1 MMTCHMQ
8 TARRFAAQMFAAAAT
23 LCAAYGA
30 SAQSTLKVVM
40 LSDLKILDPIWTTA
54 YIVRDH
60 GYMVYDTL
68 LAMDARLQVKPQ
80 MLEAW
85 KVSDDKL
92 TYTFVLRDGLK
103 FHDGATV
110 SADDC
115 VASIKRWGA
124 RDAMGQK
131 LLQFTKEMAVVDAKT
146 FTLTL
151 KEPFGMVLESL
162 GKPSSSVPFIMPK
175 RIAETP
181 PDKQISEFVGSG
193 PFVFRKDQWR
203 PGEKVVYEKFADYK
217 PRAEPPSGLA
227 GGKQVFV
234 DRVEWVVLPDAQT
247 SVNALIAGEIDMMQ
261 QPPFDMHPLLEA
273 SKGVK
278 IVDLN
283 TLGTHFAFRFN
294 TLHKPFDDPRIRQ
307 AALYALSQK
316 DALAAGVGN
325 AKYQK
330 ECKALFGCGTP
341 LATTKGWEDK
351 LDGDSAKSK
360 ELLKV
365 AGYDGT
371 PVVLLHATDT
381 AAGVSAPVAKAL
393 LERGG
398 FRVEMVSTDW
408 QTVLARRTRKE
419 PPEKGG
425 WSAFTTTLATTD
437 ILDPVVSFFTGA
449 ACEKASIGWPCDARI
464 EKLRDDF
471 ARTTD
476 PAKRKELAEE
486 LQVRLAE
493 FPTYAPLGQF
503 NMPVALRSNVSGNME
518 APATVFWNVKKQ

>member
-1 MMTCHMQ
+1 MRALFRILAAMAALL
-8 TARRFAAQMFAAAAT
+8 TANV
-23 LCAAYGA
+23 A
-30 SAQSTLKVVM
+30 SAQTTLKVVM

-68 LAMDARLQVKPQ
+68 LAMDAKLEVKPQ
-80 MLEAW
+80 MAESW

-103 FHDGATV
+103 FHDGAPVT
-110 SADDC
+110 AEDC

-131 LLQFTKEMAVVDAKT
+131 LMQFTKDMTAVDAKT

-151 KEPFGMVLESL
+151 KEPYGMVLESL

-181 PDKQISEFVGSG
+181 PDKQISEFIGSG

-217 PRAEPPSGLA
+217 PRPEPPSGLA
-227 GGKQVFV
+227 GGKKVLV

-247 SVNALIAGEIDMMQ
+247 AVNALIAGEIDMIQ
-261 QPPFDMHPLLEA
+261 QPPFDMLPMLEK

-278 IVDLN
+278 VVDLN
-283 TLGTHFAFRFN
+283 PLGTHFAFRFN
-294 TLHKPFDDPRIRQ
+294 TLHKPFDDPRIRV

-316 DALAAGVGN
+316 DSLNAGVGN
-325 AKYQK
+325 PKYEK
-330 ECKALFGCGTP
+330 ECKDLFGCGTP
-341 LATTKGWEDK
+341 LSTLKGWEDK
-351 LDGDSAKSK
+351 LNGNAAKSK
-360 ELLKV
+360 ELLKA

-371 PVVLLHATDT
+371 PVTLLYATDT
-381 AAGVSAPVAKAL
+381 AAGVTAPVAKAD
-393 LERGG
+393 LEAGG
-398 FRVEMVSTDW
+398 FKVDMVSTDW
-408 QTVLARRTRKE
+408 QTVLARRSRKE
-419 PPEKGG
+419 PPSAGG

-437 ILDPVVSFFTGA
+437 ILDPVVSFFAGA
-449 ACEKASIGWPCDARI
+449 ACAKASIGWPCDDKI

-476 PAKRKELAEE
+476 RSRRKELAEA
-486 LQVRLAE
+486 LQVRLSE

-503 NMPVALRSNVSGNME
+503 NMPVAMRDTVSGNME
-518 APATVFWNVKKQ
+518 APATVFWNVKKGN

>member
-1 MMTCHMQ
+1 MPMLFRVLATV
-8 TARRFAAQMFAAAAT
+8 AALLT
-23 LCAAYGA
+23 TGIA
-30 SAQSTLKVVM
+30 SAQTTLKVVM

-68 LAMDARLQVKPQ
+68 LAMDAKLEIKPQ
-80 MLEAW
+80 MAESW

-92 TYTFVLRDGLK
+92 IYTFVLRDGLK
-103 FHDGATV
+103 FHDGAPVT
-110 SADDC
+110 AEDC

-131 LLQFTKEMAVVDAKT
+131 LMQFTRELAVVDART

-151 KEPFGMVLESL
+151 KEPFGMVLEAL

-181 PDKQISEFVGSG
+181 PDKQVSEFIGSG

-217 PRAEPPSGLA
+217 PRPEPASGLA

-247 SVNALIAGEIDMMQ
+247 AVNALIAGEIDMMQ
-261 QPPFDMHPLLEA
+261 QPPFDMHPLLEGA
-273 SKGVK
+273 KGIK
-278 IVDLN
+278 LVDLN

-294 TLHKPFDDPRIRQ
+294 TLHKPFDDPRIRV

-316 DALAAGVGN
+316 DSLAAGVGN
-325 AKYQK
+325 PKYEK
-330 ECKALFGCGTP
+330 VCKDLFGCGTP
-341 LATTKGWEDK
+341 LSTPKGWEDK
-351 LDGDSAKSK
+351 LNGDSAKSK
-360 ELLKV
+360 ELLKA

-371 PVVLLHATDT
+371 PVLLMHATDT
-381 AAGVSAPVAKAL
+381 AAGVTAPVAKQL

-398 FRVEMVSTDW
+398 FKVDMVSTDW
-408 QTVLARRTRKE
+408 QTVLARRSRKE
-419 PPEKGG
+419 PPSAGG

-449 ACEKASIGWPCDARI
+449 ACEKASIGWPCDEKI
-464 EKLRDDF
+464 EKLRDDY

-476 PAKRKELAEE
+476 AAKRKELAEA
-486 LQVRLAE
+486 LQVRLSE

-503 NMPVALRSNVSGNME
+503 NMPVAMRSTVSGNME
-518 APATVFWNVKKQ
+518 APATVFWNVKKN

>member
-1 MMTCHMQ
+1 MRVLMGLVATMAMLLTAGTALAQ
-8 TARRFAAQMFAAAAT
+8 TT
-23 LCAAYGA
+23 LR
-30 SAQSTLKVVM
+30 VVM

-68 LAMDARLQVKPQ
+68 LSMDAELKIKPQ
-80 MLEAW
+80 MAESW
-85 KVSDDKL
+85 TVSDDKL
-92 TYTFVLRDGLK
+92 TYRFVLRDGLK
-103 FHDGATV
+103 FHDGQPVTAE
-110 SADDC
+110 DC

-131 LLQFTKEMAVVDAKT
+131 LMQFTREMAVVDPKT
-146 FTLTL
+146 FTLSL
-151 KEPFGMVLESL
+151 KEPFGMVLEAL

-181 PDKQISEFVGSG
+181 PDKQVSEFIGSG
-193 PFVFRKDQWR
+193 PFVFKKEQWR

-217 PRAEPPSGLA
+217 PRSEPASGLA

-247 SVNALIAGEIDMMQ
+247 AVNALIAGEIDMMQ
-261 QPPFDMHPLLEA
+261 QPPFDMHPLLEGA
-273 SKGVK
+273 KGIK
-278 IVDLN
+278 LVDLN

-294 TLHKPFDDPRIRQ
+294 TLHKPFDDPRIRV

-316 DALAAGVGN
+316 DSLAAGVGN
-325 AKYQK
+325 PKYEK
-330 ECKALFGCGTP
+330 VCKDLFGCGTP
-341 LATTKGWEDK
+341 LSTTKGWEDK
-351 LDGDSAKSK
+351 LNGDAAKAK
-360 ELLKV
+360 ALLKE

-371 PVVLLHATDT
+371 PIVLMHASDT
-381 AAGVSAPVAKAL
+381 AAGVTAPVAKQL

-398 FRVEMVSTDW
+398 FKVEMVSTDW
-408 QTVLARRTRKE
+408 QTVLARRSRKE
-419 PPEKGG
+419 PPSAGG

-449 ACEKASIGWPCDARI
+449 ACEKASIGWPCDEKI
-464 EKLRDDF
+464 EKLRDDY
-471 ARTTD
+471 ARTID
-476 PAKRKELAEE
+476 SAKRKELAEA
-486 LQVRLAE
+486 LQVRLSE

-503 NMPVALRSNVSGNME
+503 NMPVALRTNVTGNME
-518 APATVFWNVKKQ
+518 APATVFWNVKKAN

>member
-1 MMTCHMQ
+1 MRVLVRVLAAVAALL
-8 TARRFAAQMFAAAAT
+8 TAGA
-23 LCAAYGA
+23 A

-68 LAMDARLQVKPQ
+68 LAIDAKLEVKPQ
-80 MLEAW
+80 MLDSW
-85 KVSDDKL
+85 KVSDDKI

-103 FHDGATV
+103 FHDGAAVT
-110 SADDC
+110 AEDC

-131 LLQFTKEMAVVDAKT
+131 LMQFTKEVAVVDPKT

-151 KEPFGMVLESL
+151 KEPYGMVLESL

-181 PDKQISEFVGSG
+181 PDKQISEFIGSG
-193 PFVFRKDQWR
+193 PFVFKKELWR
-203 PGEKVVYEKFADYK
+203 PGEKVIYEKFADYK
-217 PRAEPPSGLA
+217 PRSEPASGLA
-227 GGKQVFV
+227 GGKQVLV

-247 SVNALIAGEIDMMQ
+247 SINALIAGEIDMMQ

-278 IVDLN
+278 LVDLN

-294 TLHKPFDDPRIRQ
+294 TLHKPFDDPRIRV
-307 AALYALSQK
+307 AALYALSQR
-316 DALAAGVGN
+316 DSLAAGVGN
-325 AKYQK
+325 PKYEK
-330 ECKALFGCGTP
+330 VCKDLFGCGTP
-341 LATTKGWEDK
+341 LSTAKGWEDK
-351 LDGDSAKSK
+351 LDGNSAKSK
-360 ELLKV
+360 ELLKA

-371 PVVLLHATDT
+371 PILLMHATDT
-381 AAGVSAPVAKAL
+381 SAGVAAPVAKAM

-398 FRVEMVSTDW
+398 FKVDMVSTDW
-408 QTVLARRTRKE
+408 QTVLARRSRKE
-419 PPEKGG
+419 PPSSGG

-449 ACEKASIGWPCDARI
+449 ACEKASIGWPCDEKI

-476 PAKRKELAEE
+476 PARRKELAEA
-486 LQVRLAE
+486 LQVRLSE

-503 NMPVALRSNVSGNME
+503 NMPVALRTNVSGNME

>member
-1 MMTCHMQ
+1 MRVLVRLLALAAIML
-8 TARRFAAQMFAAAAT
+8 TAGM
-23 LCAAYGA
+23 A
-30 SAQSTLKVVM
+30 SAQTTLRVVM

-68 LAMDARLQVKPQ
+68 LAMDAELKVKPQ
-80 MLEAW
+80 MVDSW
-85 KVSDDKL
+85 TVSDDKL
-92 TYTFVLRDGLK
+92 TYKFVLRDGLK
-103 FHDGATV
+103 FHDGQPVTAE
-110 SADDC
+110 DC

-131 LLQFTKEMAVVDAKT
+131 LMQFTRELAVVDAKT
-146 FTLTL
+146 FTLSL
-151 KEPFGMVLESL
+151 KEPFGMVLEAL

-181 PDKQISEFVGSG
+181 PDKQVSEFIGSG
-193 PFVFRKDQWR
+193 PFVFKKDQWR

-217 PRAEPPSGLA
+217 PRPEPPSGLA

-261 QPPFDMHPLLEA
+261 QPPFDMHPLLE
-273 SKGVK
+273 STKGIK
-278 IVDLN
+278 LVDLN

-294 TLHKPFDDPRIRQ
+294 TLHKPFDDPRIRV

-316 DALAAGVGN
+316 DSLAAGVGN
-325 AKYQK
+325 PKYEK
-330 ECKALFGCGTP
+330 VCKDLFGCGTP
-341 LATTKGWEDK
+341 LSTSKGWEDK
-351 LDGDSAKSK
+351 LNGDTAKSK
-360 ELLKV
+360 ELLKA

-371 PVVLLHATDT
+371 PVLLMHASDT
-381 AAGVSAPVAKAL
+381 AAGVTAPVAKQL

-398 FRVEMVSTDW
+398 FKVDMVSTDW
-408 QTVLARRTRKE
+408 QTVLARRSRKE
-419 PPEKGG
+419 PPASGG

-449 ACEKASIGWPCDARI
+449 ACEKASIGWPCDAQI

-476 PAKRKELAEE
+476 LARRKELAEA
-486 LQVRLAE
+486 LQVRLSE

-518 APATVFWNVKKQ
+518 APATVFWNVKKVP

>member
-1 MMTCHMQ
+1 MM
-8 TARRFAAQMFAAAAT
+8 AVLAT
-23 LCAAYGA
+23 LLAAGAA
-30 SAQSTLKVVM
+30 SAQTTVKVVM

-60 GYMVYDTL
+60 GYMIYDTL
-68 LAMDARLQVKPQ
+68 LALDAKLQVQPQ
-80 MLEAW
+80 MAESW

-103 FHDGATV
+103 FHDGAPVT
-110 SADDC
+110 AEDC

-131 LLQFTKEMAVVDAKT
+131 LLQFTKEMTVVDART
-146 FTLTL
+146 FTLAL
-151 KEPFGMVLESL
+151 KEPFGMVLEAL

-181 PDKQISEFVGSG
+181 PDKQIGEFIGSG
-193 PFVFRKDQWR
+193 PFVFKKELWR

-217 PRAEPPSGLA
+217 PRSEPASGLA

-261 QPPFDMHPLLEA
+261 QPPFDMLPLLEK
-273 SKGVK
+273 SKGIKV
-278 IVDLN
+278 VDLN
-283 TLGTHFAFRFN
+283 TLGTLYAFRFN
-294 TLHKPFDDPRIRQ
+294 TLHKPFDDPRIRV

-316 DALAAGVGN
+316 DSLAAGVGN
-325 AKYQK
+325 PKYEK
-330 ECKALFGCGTP
+330 VCKDLFGCGTP
-341 LATTKGWEDK
+341 LSTSKGWEDK
-351 LDGDSAKSK
+351 LEGNAAKSQ
-360 ELLKV
+360 ELLKA

-371 PVVLLHATDT
+371 PVVLMHATDLQS
-381 AAGVSAPVAKAL
+381 GVVSPVSKQL

-398 FRVEMVSTDW
+398 FKVEMVSTDW
-408 QTVLARRTRKE
+408 QTVLARRSRKE
-419 PPEKGG
+419 TPANGG
-425 WSAFTTTLATTD
+425 WSAFVTTLAASD
-437 ILDPVVSFFTGA
+437 ILDPIVSFFTGA
-449 ACEKASIGWPCDARI
+449 ACDKAAIGWPCDEKI

-476 PAKRKELAEE
+476 PAKRKEIAEA

-493 FPTYAPLGQF
+493 FPTYAPLGQY
-503 NMPVALRSNVSGNME
+503 NMPVAMRDTLSGNLE
-518 APATVFWNVKKQ
+518 APATVFWNVKKGP

>member
-1 MMTCHMQ
+1 M
-8 TARRFAAQMFAAAAT
+8 RVLVRVLAAAAALLT
-23 LCAAYGA
+23 ASVA

-60 GYMVYDTL
+60 GYMIYDTL
-68 LAMDARLQVKPQ
+68 LSMDAKLEVKPQ
-80 MLEAW
+80 MLDSW

-103 FHDGATV
+103 FHDGAAVT
-110 SADDC
+110 AEDC
-115 VASIKRWGA
+115 VASLKRWGA

-131 LLQFTKEMAVVDAKT
+131 LMQFTKELAVVDPKT

-151 KEPFGMVLESL
+151 KEPYGMVLESL

-175 RIAETP
+175 RVAETP
-181 PDKQISEFVGSG
+181 PDKQISEFIGSG
-193 PFVFRKDQWR
+193 PFVFKKEQWR

-217 PRAEPPSGLA
+217 PRSEPASGLA
-227 GGKQVFV
+227 GGKQVFL

-261 QPPFDMHPLLEA
+261 QPPFDMHSLLET

-278 IVDLN
+278 LVDLN
-283 TLGTHFAFRFN
+283 TLGTQFAFRFN
-294 TLHKPFDDPRIRQ
+294 TLHKPFDDPRIRI

-316 DALAAGVGN
+316 DSLAAGVGN
-325 AKYQK
+325 PKYEK
-330 ECKALFGCGTP
+330 VCKDLFGCGTP
-341 LATTKGWEDK
+341 LSTTKGWEDK
-351 LDGDSAKSK
+351 LNGDVAKSR
-360 ELLKV
+360 ELLKA

-371 PVVLLHATDT
+371 PVVLMHATDI
-381 AAGVSAPVAKAL
+381 ASGVVAPVSKAL

-398 FRVEMVSTDW
+398 FKVEMVSTDW
-408 QTVLARRTRKE
+408 QTVLARRSRKE
-419 PPEKGG
+419 APAAGG
-425 WSAFTTTLATTD
+425 WSAFVTTLATTD
-437 ILDPVVSFFTGA
+437 ILDPIVSFFTGA
-449 ACEKASIGWPCDARI
+449 ACEKASIGWPCDEKI

-476 PAKRKELAEE
+476 PAKRKELAEA

-493 FPTYAPLGQF
+493 YPTYAPLGQY
-503 NMPVALRSNVSGNME
+503 NMPVAMRSNVSGNME

>member
-1 MMTCHMQ
+1 MRIWVRLAALMALLLTSGS
-8 TARRFAAQMFAAAAT
+8 AAAQTT
-23 LCAAYGA
+23 LR
-30 SAQSTLKVVM
+30 VVM

-68 LAMDARLQVKPQ
+68 FAVDAQLDIKPQ
-80 MLEAW
+80 MVDSW
-85 KVSDDKL
+85 SVSDDKL
-92 TYTFVLRDGLK
+92 TYKFVLRDGLK
-103 FHDGATV
+103 FHDGQPVTV
-110 SADDC
+110 EDC
-115 VASIKRWGA
+115 VASIRRWGA

-131 LLQFTKEMAVVDAKT
+131 LMQFTRELAVVNAST

-151 KEPFGMVLESL
+151 KEPYGMVLESL
-162 GKPSSSVPFIMPK
+162 GKPSSSVPFIMPR

-181 PDKQISEFVGSG
+181 PDKQISEFIGSG
-193 PFVFRKDQWR
+193 PFVFKKEQWR
-203 PGEKVVYEKFADYK
+203 PGDKVVYEKFADYK
-217 PRAEPPSGLA
+217 PRREPASNLS

-247 SVNALIAGEIDMMQ
+247 AVNALIAGEIDMIQ
-261 QPPFDMHPLLEA
+261 QPPFDMLPLIEG

-278 IVDLN
+278 VVDLN
-283 TLGTHFAFRFN
+283 PLGTHFAFRFN
-294 TLHKPFDDPRIRQ
+294 TLHKPFDDPRMRQ
-307 AALYALSQK
+307 AALYALNQRE
-316 DALAAGVGN
+316 ALDGGVGN
-325 AKYQK
+325 PKYAR

-341 LATTKGWEDK
+341 LATTKGWDDK
-351 LDGDSAKSK
+351 LSGNAVKSK
-360 ELLKV
+360 EILKE

-371 PVVLLHATDT
+371 PVVLLYATDT
-381 AAGVSAPVAKAL
+381 QAGVVAPVAKAE

-398 FRVEMVSTDW
+398 FVVDMVSTDW
-408 QTVLARRTRKE
+408 QTVLARRSRKE
-419 PPEKGG
+419 PPSAGG

-449 ACEKASIGWPCDARI
+449 ACEKASIGWPCDEKI
-464 EKLRDDF
+464 EKLRDDY

-476 PAKRKELAEE
+476 PDKRKQLAEA

-503 NMPVALRSNVSGNME
+503 NMPVALRSNVGGNME
-518 APATVFWNVKKQ
+518 APATVFWNVKKGN

>member
-1 MMTCHMQ
+1 MRVLVRLLALAAIML
-8 TARRFAAQMFAAAAT
+8 TAGM
-23 LCAAYGA
+23 A
-30 SAQSTLKVVM
+30 SAQTTLRVVM

-68 LAMDARLQVKPQ
+68 LAMDAELKVKPQ
-80 MLEAW
+80 MVDSW
-85 KVSDDKL
+85 TVSDDKL
-92 TYTFVLRDGLK
+92 TYKFVLGDGLK
-103 FHDGATV
+103 FHDGQPVTAE
-110 SADDC
+110 DC

-131 LLQFTKEMAVVDAKT
+131 LMQFTRELAVVDAKT
-146 FTLTL
+146 FTLSL
-151 KEPFGMVLESL
+151 KEPFGMVLEAL

-181 PDKQISEFVGSG
+181 PDKQVSEFIGSG
-193 PFVFRKDQWR
+193 PFVFKKDQWR

-217 PRAEPPSGLA
+217 PRPEPPSGLA

-261 QPPFDMHPLLEA
+261 QPPFDMHPLLE
-273 SKGVK
+273 STKGIK
-278 IVDLN
+278 LVDLN

-294 TLHKPFDDPRIRQ
+294 TLHKPFDDPRIRV

-316 DALAAGVGN
+316 DSLAAGVGN
-325 AKYQK
+325 PKYEK
-330 ECKALFGCGTP
+330 VCKDLFGCGTP
-341 LATTKGWEDK
+341 LSTSKGWEDK
-351 LDGDSAKSK
+351 LNGDTAKSK
-360 ELLKV
+360 ELLKA

-371 PVVLLHATDT
+371 PVLLMHASDT
-381 AAGVSAPVAKAL
+381 AAGVTAPVAKQL

-398 FRVEMVSTDW
+398 FKVDMVSTDW
-408 QTVLARRTRKE
+408 QTVLARRSRKE
-419 PPEKGG
+419 PPASGG

-449 ACEKASIGWPCDARI
+449 ACEKASIGWPCDAQI

-476 PAKRKELAEE
+476 LARRKELAEA
-486 LQVRLAE
+486 LQVRLSE

-518 APATVFWNVKKQ
+518 APATVFWNVKKVP

>member
-1 MMTCHMQ
+1 MRVLAGLLAALAMLL
-8 TARRFAAQMFAAAAT
+8 TAGSGAAQTT
-23 LCAAYGA
+23 LR
-30 SAQSTLKVVM
+30 VVM

-68 LAMDARLQVKPQ
+68 LSMDAELKIRPQ
-80 MLEAW
+80 MADSW
-85 KVSDDKL
+85 TVSDDKL
-92 TYTFVLRDGLK
+92 TYKFVLRDGLK
-103 FHDGATV
+103 FHDGAPVT
-110 SADDC
+110 AEDC

-131 LLQFTKEMAVVDAKT
+131 LMQFTKELAVVDART

-151 KEPFGMVLESL
+151 KEPFGMVLEAL

-181 PDKQISEFVGSG
+181 PDKQVSEFIGSG
-193 PFVFRKDQWR
+193 PFVFKKEQWR

-217 PRAEPPSGLA
+217 PRSEPASGLA

-247 SVNALIAGEIDMMQ
+247 AVNALIAGEIDMMQ
-261 QPPFDMHPLLEA
+261 QPPFDMHPLLEGA
-273 SKGVK
+273 KGIK
-278 IVDLN
+278 LVDLN

-294 TLHKPFDDPRIRQ
+294 TLHKPFDDPRIRV

-316 DALAAGVGN
+316 DSLAAGVGN
-325 AKYQK
+325 PKYEK
-330 ECKALFGCGTP
+330 VCKALFGCGTP
-341 LATTKGWEDK
+341 LATLKGWEDK
-351 LDGDSAKSK
+351 LNGDSAKAK
-360 ELLKV
+360 ALLKE

-371 PVVLLHATDT
+371 PVVLLHASDT
-381 AAGVSAPVAKAL
+381 AAGVTAPVAKQL

-398 FRVEMVSTDW
+398 FKVEMVSTDW
-408 QTVLARRTRKE
+408 QTVLSRRSRKE
-419 PPEKGG
+419 PPSAGG

-449 ACEKASIGWPCDARI
+449 ACEKASIGWPCDEKI
-464 EKLRDDF
+464 EKLRDDY

-476 PAKRKELAEE
+476 PAKRKELAEA
-486 LQVRLAE
+486 LQVRLSE

-503 NMPVALRSNVSGNME
+503 NMPVALRANVSGNME
-518 APATVFWNVKKQ
+518 APATVFWNVKKGN

>member
-1 MMTCHMQ
+1 MRVLVRLL
-8 TARRFAAQMFAAAAT
+8 TAMAMALTA
-23 LCAAYGA
+23 GVA
-30 SAQSTLKVVM
+30 SAETTLRVVM

-68 LAMDARLQVKPQ
+68 LAMDARLEVRPQ
-80 MLEAW
+80 MAESW

-92 TYTFVLRDGLK
+92 TYSFVLRDGLK
-103 FHDGATV
+103 FHDGAPVTV
-110 SADDC
+110 EDC

-131 LLQFTKEMAVVDAKT
+131 LMQFTRDIAVVDART

-151 KEPFGMVLESL
+151 KEPYGMVLESL
-162 GKPSSSVPFIMPK
+162 GKPSSSVPFIMPR

-181 PDKQISEFVGSG
+181 PDKQVSEFIGSG
-193 PFVFRKDQWR
+193 PFVFRKELWR

-217 PRAEPPSGLA
+217 PRPEPPSGLA
-227 GGKQVFV
+227 GGKQALV

-261 QPPFDMHPLLEA
+261 QPPFDMLPLLES

-278 IVDLN
+278 VIDLN
-283 TLGTHFAFRFN
+283 PLGTHFAFRFN
-294 TLHKPFDDPRIRQ
+294 TLHKPFDDPRIRV

-316 DALAAGVGN
+316 DSLNAGVGN
-325 AKYQK
+325 PKYQK
-330 ECKALFGCGTP
+330 ECKALFGCATP
-341 LATTKGWEDK
+341 LATLKGWEDK
-351 LDGDSAKSK
+351 LDGNAATAQ
-360 ELLKV
+360 ELLKA

-371 PVVLLHATDT
+371 PVLLMHATDT
-381 AAGVSAPVAKAL
+381 AAGVTAPVAKAN

-398 FRVEMVSTDW
+398 FKVDMVSTDW
-408 QTVLARRTRKE
+408 QTVLARRSRRE
-419 PPEKGG
+419 PPSAGG

-449 ACEKASIGWPCDARI
+449 ACDKASIGWPCDEKI

-476 PAKRKELAEE
+476 PGKRKELAEA
-486 LQVRLAE
+486 LQVRLSE

-503 NMPVALRSNVSGNME
+503 NMPVAMRSNVSGNME
-518 APATVFWNVKKQ
+518 APATVFWNVRKN

>member
-1 MMTCHMQ
+1 MRALGLLLATMMAVLT
-8 TARRFAAQMFAAAAT
+8 TGA
-23 LCAAYGA
+23 A
-30 SAQSTLKVVM
+30 SAQTLRVVM

-68 LAMDARLQVKPQ
+68 LSMDAELKVKPQ
-80 MLEAW
+80 MAESW
-85 KVSDDKL
+85 SVSDDKL
-92 TYTFVLRDGLK
+92 TYKFVLRDGLK
-103 FHDGATV
+103 FHDGAPVT
-110 SADDC
+110 AEDC

-131 LLQFTKEMAVVDAKT
+131 LMQFTRELAVVDAKT
-146 FTLTL
+146 FTLAL
-151 KEPFGMVLESL
+151 KEPFGMVLEAL

-181 PDKQISEFVGSG
+181 PDKQVSEFIGSG
-193 PFVFRKDQWR
+193 PFVFKKEQWR

-217 PRAEPPSGLA
+217 PRPEPPSGLA

-247 SVNALIAGEIDMMQ
+247 AVNALIAGEIDMMQ
-261 QPPFDMHPLLEA
+261 QPPFDMLPLLES
-273 SKGVK
+273 SKGIKV
-278 IVDLN
+278 IDLN

-294 TLHKPFDDPRIRQ
+294 TLHKPFDDPRIRV

-316 DALAAGVGN
+316 DSLAAGVGN
-325 AKYQK
+325 PKYEK
-330 ECKALFGCGTP
+330 VCKSLFGCGTP
-341 LATTKGWEDK
+341 LSTLKGWEDK
-351 LDGDSAKSK
+351 LNGDGAKSK
-360 ELLKV
+360 ELLKE

-371 PVVLLHATDT
+371 PVVLMHASDT
-381 AAGVSAPVAKAL
+381 AAGVTAPVAKQL

-398 FRVEMVSTDW
+398 FKVDMVSTDW
-408 QTVLARRTRKE
+408 QTVLARRSRKE
-419 PPEKGG
+419 PPAAGG

-449 ACEKASIGWPCDARI
+449 ACEKASIGWPCDEKI

-476 PAKRKELAEE
+476 PARRKELAEA
-486 LQVRLAE
+486 LQVRLSE

-503 NMPVALRSNVSGNME
+503 NMPVAMRSNVSGNME
-518 APATVFWNVKKQ
+518 APATVFWNVKKN

>member
-1 MMTCHMQ
+1 MRALVRVLAAMAVLL
-8 TARRFAAQMFAAAAT
+8 TA
-23 LCAAYGA
+23 GVA
-30 SAQSTLKVVM
+30 SAQTTLKVVM

-60 GYMVYDTL
+60 GYMVYDTV
-68 LAMDARLQVKPQ
+68 LAMDAQLVVKPQ
-80 MLEAW
+80 MAESW

-103 FHDGATV
+103 FHDGAPVT
-110 SADDC
+110 AEDC
-115 VASIKRWGA
+115 VASLKRWGA

-131 LLQFTKEMAVVDAKT
+131 LMQFTRELAVVDART

-151 KEPFGMVLESL
+151 KEPYGMVLESL
-162 GKPSSSVPFIMPK
+162 GKPSSSVPFIMPR

-181 PDKQISEFVGSG
+181 PDKQVSEFIGSG
-193 PFVFRKDQWR
+193 PFVFKKELWR
-203 PGEKVVYEKFADYK
+203 PGEKVVYERFADYK

-234 DRVEWVVLPDAQT
+234 DKVEWVVLPDAQT

-261 QPPFDMHPLLEA
+261 QPPFDMLPLLE
-273 SKGVK
+273 STKGVK

-294 TLHKPFDDPRIRQ
+294 TLHKPFDDPRIRV

-316 DALAAGVGN
+316 DSLAAGVGN
-325 AKYQK
+325 PKYEK
-330 ECKALFGCGTP
+330 VCKDLFGCGTP
-341 LATTKGWEDK
+341 LSTAKGWEDK
-351 LDGDSAKSK
+351 LNGDSARSR
-360 ELLKV
+360 ELLKA

-371 PVVLLHATDT
+371 PVVLLHAGDT
-381 AAGVSAPVAKAL
+381 AAGVTAPVAKQL

-398 FRVEMVSTDW
+398 FKVEMVSTDW
-408 QTVLARRTRKE
+408 QTVLARRSRKE
-419 PPEKGG
+419 PPAAGG

-449 ACEKASIGWPCDARI
+449 ACEKASIGWPCDEKI
-464 EKLRDDF
+464 EKLRDDY

-476 PAKRKELAEE
+476 PARRKEVAEA

-503 NMPVALRSNVSGNME
+503 NMPVAMRANVSGNME
-518 APATVFWNVKKQ
+518 APATVFWNVKKAP